1 MKQPSLCLS
10 ISRTRLRADT
20 FTDQVLKLKRSPK
33 VVFVCAKRVLPT
45 LATRREHSQ
54 SVFDEGASYCFTT
67 PPRALA
73 EVAGLHSSQLSD
85 DFAVCCEE
93 EDFA

>member
-20 FTDQVLKLKRSPK
+20 FIDQVLKLKRSPK

-54 SVFDEGASYCFTT
+54 NVFDEGASYCFTT

>member
-20 FTDQVLKLKRSPK
+20 FIDQVLKVSALKG
-33 VVFVCAKRVLPT
+33 VFVCAKRVLPT

-54 SVFDEGASYCFTT
+54 NVFDEGASYCFKAFT
-67 PPRALA
+67 
-73 EVAGLHSSQLSD
+73 VHSEAS
-85 DFAVCCEE
+85 
-93 EDFA
+93 

>member
-1 MKQPSLCLS
+1 LS
-10 ISRTRLRADT
+10 IFRTRLRADT
-20 FTDQVLKLKRSPK
+20 FIDQVLKLKRSPK

-45 LATRREHSQ
+45 PATRREHSQ
-54 SVFDEGASYCFTT
+54 NEGASYCFTT

>member
-1 MKQPSLCLS
+1 VKQPSLCLS

-20 FTDQVLKLKRSPK
+20 FIDQVLKLKRSPK

-54 SVFDEGASYCFTT
+54 NVFDEGASYCFTT